1 MVEAVLVAIE
11 TFFEWVPGE
20 TSVCLN
26 SLVSFCDCGP
36 IDNLVCLAVF
46 SHFIVSTFHTLS
58 FVIG

>member
-26 SLVSFCDCGP
+26 SLVSFCDYSNIP
-36 IDNLVCLAVF
+36 ILGYHVSLVYILVEG
-46 SHFIVSTFHTLS
+46 IY
-58 FVIG
+58 